1 MRILLTT
8 SARAIFWVSE
18 TVIFLLELA
27 VIKIHFPNSASIM
40 PAEPV
45 NDLVQYVL
53 LRPSSLPPTA
63 NCEGAWGFH
72 LHADFGDGLASTGQV
87 LVIPPGHKAFIG
99 TGVGVMLPPGT
110 YGRVAPR
117 SGLPLAFG
125 VDVLGGLITSDYRGE
140 IRIIIANS
148 SDKAFALRQGD
159 RVAQLVFEYL
169 PNVDFIRVLSIGGT
183 PR

>member
-1 MRILLTT
+1 
-8 SARAIFWVSE
+8 
-18 TVIFLLELA
+18 
-27 VIKIHFPNSASIM
+27 M

-53 LRPSSLPPTA
+53 LRPSSLPPTP

-72 LHADFGDGLASTGQV
+72 LHANFGDGLASTGQV

-169 PNVDFIRVLSIGGT
+169 PNVDFIRILSIGGT

>member
-8 SARAIFWVSE
+8 SARVIFLGTE
-18 TVIFLLELA
+18 TVIFSLELA
-27 VIKIHFPNSASIM
+27 VIKIHFQNSASIM

-53 LRPSSLPPTA
+53 LRPSSLPPTP

-72 LHADFGDGLASTGQV
+72 LHANFGDGLASTGQV

-169 PNVDFIRVLSIGGT
+169 PNVDFIRILSIGGT

>member
-8 SARAIFWVSE
+8 SARAIFWVTE

-27 VIKIHFPNSASIM
+27 VIKIHFQNSASIM

-169 PNVDFIRVLSIGGT
+169 PNVDFLRVLSIGGT

>member
-27 VIKIHFPNSASIM
+27 VIKIHFQNSASIM

-53 LRPSSLPPTA
+53 LRPSSLPPTP

-159 RVAQLVFEYL
+159 RVAQLVFECL
-169 PNVDFIRVLSIGGT
+169 PNVDFLRVLSIGGT

>member
-27 VIKIHFPNSASIM
+27 VIKIHFQNSASIM

-53 LRPSSLPPTA
+53 LRPSSLPPTP

-159 RVAQLVFEYL
+159 RVAELVFEYL
-169 PNVDFIRVLSIGGT
+169 PNVDFLRVLSIGGT